1 MYSLGIEAIDKLA
14 DVCHGDMDA
23 VRAVLAEA
31 TLYVT
36 VEPCIMCAAALRLF
50 GLPLAVFGCRNDRF
64 GGCGTVEH
72 IHDVCRGGFFFI

>member
-1 MYSLGIEAIDKLA
+1 MCALVCAEAIDQLVGA
-14 DVCHGDMDA
+14 CHGDMTA
-23 VRAVLAEA
+23 VRAVLAKS

-50 GLPLAVFGCRNDRF
+50 SLPLAVFGCRNDRF

-72 IHDVCRGGFFFI
+72 IHSV